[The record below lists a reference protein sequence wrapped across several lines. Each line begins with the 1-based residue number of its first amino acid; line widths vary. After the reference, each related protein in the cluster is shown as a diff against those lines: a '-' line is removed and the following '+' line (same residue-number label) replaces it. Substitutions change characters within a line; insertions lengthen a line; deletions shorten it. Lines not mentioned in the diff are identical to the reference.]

1 MQYFPLV
8 DLQHWMLAIF
18 LGLVS
23 LILVYLAFGSHPSR
37 KKSAEG
43 ERPERDILF
52 GEEAEKNPIAPI
64 LIFVYVGVIVFAV
77 AYLVLIGITGSAF

>member
-23 LILVYLAFGSHPSR
+23 VILIYLAFGSHPGR
-37 KKSAEG
+37 EKGAEG
-43 ERPERDILF
+43 EPTERDILF
-52 GEEAEKNPIAPI
+52 GEETEKNPMAPI
-64 LIFVYVGVIVFAV
+64 LFFVYVGVIVFAA
-77 AYLVLIGITGSAF
+77 AYLILIGVKGSAF

>member
-1 MQYFPLV
+1 MPYFSLV

-37 KKSAEG
+37 EKGVEG
-43 ERPERDILF
+43 ERAERDVLF
-52 GEEAEKNPIAPI
+52 GEEAEKNPMAPI

-77 AYLVLIGITGSAF
+77 AYLVLIGLKGGPF

>member
-23 LILVYLAFGSHPSR
+23 VILIYLAFGSHPGR
-37 KKSAEG
+37 EKGAEG
-43 ERPERDILF
+43 EPAERDILF
-52 GEEAEKNPIAPI
+52 GEEPEKNPIAPI

-77 AYLVLIGITGSAF
+77 AYLIIIGLQGNAF

>member
-23 LILVYLAFGSHPSR
+23 LILVYLAFGSHPGR
-37 KKSAEG
+37 QKDAEG
-43 ERPERDILF
+43 ERGERDILF
-52 GEEAEKNPIAPI
+52 GGEPEKNPIAPI

-77 AYLVLIGITGSAF
+77 AYLILAGLKAGPF

>member
-8 DLQHWMLAIF
+8 DLQHWILALF
-18 LGLVS
+18 LGLVA

-37 KKSAEG
+37 EKYVEG
-43 ERPERDILF
+43 ERAERDILF
-52 GEEAEKNPIAPI
+52 GEEAGKNPIAPI

-77 AYLVLIGITGSAF
+77 AYLILIGLQGGPF

>member
-37 KKSAEG
+37 EKSL
-43 ERPERDILF
+43 EREQRERDLLF
-52 GEEAEKNPIAPI
+52 GEETEKNPMAPI
-64 LIFVYVGVIVFAV
+64 LIFVYVGVVVFAIL
-77 AYLVLIGITGSAF
+77 YLILIGLRGGPF